1 MTAPSLIGRR
11 QETAWLTDAADAAL
25 AGVGSLVLVAGEA
38 GVGKTH
44 LAEVAFAGRPLLR
57 GAAQAPAAAPYGPV
71 VAALRWRLREDPS
84 ALDGC
89 GHLRPHLALLLPELA
104 APGAFAAPAG
114 DPATLFEAV
123 RGALAAVAPAVILL
137 DDLQWSD
144 GATLDVLAALAA
156 PLRELP
162 LLVVAAYRAD
172 EIGRGHPL
180 RRLRADLRRGRMLRE
195 LVVNPLDA
203 AATRE
208 LAAVTLGAALAPAL
222 ADTLYD
228 RTQGVP
234 FFVQELALGLRAGNR
249 LREGPAGL
257 ELEHDADLPVPETIR
272 DAVLLR
278 TMGLTD
284 AGRAAAEAA
293 AVVGSEFRLDLAP
306 TIDELLQAGLIVES
320 RPDHGAFRH
329 SLVRGAI
336 YEGIPWRRRRDL
348 HAAFADAL
356 EFGGGANGAIA
367 AHRLAAGDRER
378 ALDAFLAAAH
388 ELARVHA
395 HRDAAAAALKAL
407 DLWRDGERP
416 AERLAA
422 LDTYARSAELAGDL
436 AEATRALREA
446 VAFRQAATDD
456 ARMGG
461 DGPHGHAAA
470 LGVTARHLAGLY
482 ELQGDR
488 ERALLARR
496 DAVTAFDLGK
506 RPGEAAAERL
516 WRQTARP
523 ASRRSVGLRP
533 SRRPTSRS

>member
-1 MTAPSLIGRR
+1 MTAPPLIGRR
-11 QETAWLTDAADAAL
+11 QETAWLADAADAAL
-25 AGVGSLVLVAGEA
+25 AGAGSLVLLAGEA

-44 LAEVAFAGRPLLR
+44 LAEAAFAGRPLLR

-71 VAALRWRLREDPS
+71 VAALRWRLREDPG
-84 ALDGC
+84 ALDRC
-89 GHLRPHLALLLPELA
+89 GHLRAHLALLLPELA
-104 APGAFAAPAG
+104 APREVLARPVPDPRRGACRTSPRRHPRRAISRRRPCRSRRRGPCRASPRRRAG
-114 DPATLFEAV
+114 DRATMFEAV

-144 GATLDVLAALAA
+144 GATLDLLAALAA

-162 LLVVAAYRAD
+162 LLVVGAYRTD
-172 EIGRGHPL
+172 EIGRGHPF

-195 LVVNPLDA
+195 LVVNPLDT

-208 LAAVTLGAALAPAL
+208 LAAVTLGADPASAL

-234 FFVQELALGLRAGNR
+234 FFVQELALGLQAGDRLRAG
-249 LREGPAGL
+249 PDGL
-257 ELEHDADLPVPETIR
+257 ELEHDADVPVPETIR

-306 TIDELLQAGLIVES
+306 AIDELLQAGLIVES
-320 RPDHGAFRH
+320 RPGHGAFRH

-336 YEGIPWRRRRDL
+336 YEDIPWRRRRDL
-348 HAAFADAL
+348 HGAFADAL
-356 EFGGGANGAIA
+356 EFGGGANAAIA

-395 HRDAAAAALKAL
+395 HRDAAAAALQAL

-416 AERLAA
+416 AQRLAA

-446 VAFRQAATDD
+446 VAIRQAA
-456 ARMGG
+456 MGG
-461 DGPHGHAAA
+461 DGAWRRGRDGRRRGAMARGWAA
-470 LGVTARHLAGLY
+470 TARGP
-482 ELQGDR
+482 R
-488 ERALLARR
+488 PRR
-496 DAVTAFDLGK
+496 WA
-506 RPGEAAAERL
+506 
-516 WRQTARP
+516 
-523 ASRRSVGLRP
+523 
-533 SRRPTSRS
+533 